1 MIKSIIFHF
10 KKNKELIKDNLI
22 LFSAI
27 SFANLLNYVFHFYAG
42 RTLGPSDYGVFGVLL
57 SIIYLIVLPLMAI
70 QTTLSKFVAE
80 LNAKN
85 EINKISYLFHKSI
98 KKIGLIGIVISIFF
112 LAISPILSS
121 FLRIGIISPLIILG
135 ISIVFAFLVP
145 VLRGFLQGLQKFNLL
160 GVTFIVESL
169 TKIFLGI
176 PLIFLGFG
184 VNGAVGAFS
193 LGFLFQ
199 LIGVFHFIR
208 KLFAGAKEKFITSD
222 IYKYSLPVLIML
234 ISLTAFYSLDVILV
248 KRLFDPITAGHYAAL
263 SLFGKIIFFASISI
277 SMVMFPK
284 ISELKANNRGHKS
297 LLLKSLMIA
306 LLLGLIA
313 SLFYFLM
320 PKFIIGLLFGK
331 EYLVISELLGIFGIV
346 MTIYSLSYIIA
357 YYNIALNRIKFLYLL
372 IFFNLLEI
380 VLILLFHSSLFV
392 IVMILLI
399 IILLLFLSLI
409 VYTLVYKETY
419 NKSNY

>member
-1 MIKSIIFHF
+1 
-10 KKNKELIKDNLI
+10 
-22 LFSAI
+22 
-27 SFANLLNYVFHFYAG
+27 
-42 RTLGPSDYGVFGVLL
+42 
-57 SIIYLIVLPLMAI
+57 
-70 QTTLSKFVAE
+70 
-80 LNAKN
+80 
-85 EINKISYLFHKSI
+85 
-98 KKIGLIGIVISIFF
+98 
-112 LAISPILSS
+112 
-121 FLRIGIISPLIILG
+121 
-135 ISIVFAFLVP
+135 
-145 VLRGFLQGLQKFNLL
+145 
-160 GVTFIVESL
+160 
-169 TKIFLGI
+169 
-176 PLIFLGFG
+176 
-184 VNGAVGAFS
+184 
-193 LGFLFQ
+193 
-199 LIGVFHFIR
+199 
-208 KLFAGAKEKFITSD
+208 
-222 IYKYSLPVLIML
+222 
-234 ISLTAFYSLDVILV
+234 
-248 KRLFDPITAGHYAAL
+248 
-263 SLFGKIIFFASISI
+263 
-277 SMVMFPK
+277 MFPK